1 MPVPDVIC
9 TKGRQAGT
17 STHQEKG
24 FHTHPVLIG
33 MMLFF
38 ALAYAISFSEMCGAL
53 RHRELNLD
61 DAKDKI

>member
-9 TKGRQAGT
+9 TKRRQAGT

-33 MMLFF
+33 VMLFF
-38 ALAYAISFSEMCGAL
+38 TLACALCFEEMCDVL
-53 RHRELNLD
+53 RH
-61 DAKDKI
+61 

>member
-38 ALAYAISFSEMCGAL
+38 ALAYAVSF
-53 RHRELNLD
+53 
-61 DAKDKI
+61 